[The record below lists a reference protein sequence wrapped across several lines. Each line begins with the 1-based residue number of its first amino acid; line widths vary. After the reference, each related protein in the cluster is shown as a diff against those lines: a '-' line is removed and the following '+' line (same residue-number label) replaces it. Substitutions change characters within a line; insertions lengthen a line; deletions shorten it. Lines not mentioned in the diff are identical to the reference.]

1 MCLLKREWA
10 AEWELAY
17 LAPATQG
24 AAERDLAR
32 KDQFLRGVIYLTSRT
47 EIDLAGIKLK
57 NPIIMAS
64 GTYGYGEEFKNFY
77 DPKILGGISSKGI
90 TRHPKKGNEGIRIW
104 ETPSGILNSIG
115 LENPGVEEF
124 VKEKIYSMQDL
135 GTEIF
140 VNLGG
145 NTIEEYVESTK
156 ILNDYDFAAIE
167 LNISCPNVKEGGMA
181 FGMDKD
187 SAARVVREVM
197 KVTNKKVFVKLSPNA
212 GDIVGIAKAVEAEGA
227 TGLSLINTILGM
239 AIDFDREE
247 IVFNNTYAG
256 LSGPAVKPIALR
268 ILHQVARAVD
278 IPIIG
283 MGGITN
289 YKDVLEFL
297 MAGAT
302 AVEVG
307 TYNFMNPKAGAE
319 IISDLEKYLEEK
331 NKNIKDYIKKLV

>member
-1 MCLLKREWA
+1 M
-10 AEWELAY
+10 
-17 LAPATQG
+17 
-24 AAERDLAR
+24 
-32 KDQFLRGVIYLTSRT
+32 TSRT
-47 EIDLAGIKLK
+47 EINLSGIKLK

-77 DPKILGGISSKGI
+77 DPKILGGIASKGI
-90 TRHPKKGNEGIRIW
+90 TRFPKKGNEGIRVW

-124 VKEKIYSMQDL
+124 VKEKINSMNNL

-145 NTIEEYVESTK
+145 NTIEEYVESAK
-156 ILNDYDFAAIE
+156 ILNDYEFSAIE

-181 FGMDKD
+181 FGMEKD
-187 SAARVVREVM
+187 SAAKVVREVM

-212 GDIVGIAKAVEAEGA
+212 GDIVGIAKAVETEGA
-227 TGLSLINTILGM
+227 DGLSLINTILGM
-239 AIDFDREE
+239 AIDFEREE
-247 IVFNNTYAG
+247 IVFKNTYAG
-256 LSGPAVKPIALR
+256 LSGAAVKPIALR
-268 ILHQVARAVD
+268 ILHQVAKNVE

-297 MAGAT
+297 MAGAS

-307 TYNFMNPKAGAE
+307 TYNFMNPNAGYE
-319 IISDLEKYLEEK
+319 IIRDLENYLEEK
-331 NKNIKDYIKKLV
+331 NKNINEAAGGVGQR

>member
-1 MCLLKREWA
+1 M
-10 AEWELAY
+10 
-17 LAPATQG
+17 
-24 AAERDLAR
+24 
-32 KDQFLRGVIYLTSRT
+32 TSRS

-90 TRHPKKGNEGIRIW
+90 TRNPKKGNEGIRIW

-124 VKEKIYSMQDL
+124 VKEKIHSMQEL

-156 ILNDYDFAAIE
+156 ILNDYEFAAIE

-187 SAARVVREVM
+187 SAARVVRQVM

-268 ILHQVARAVD
+268 ILHQVARAVE

-307 TYNFMNPKAGAE
+307 TYNFMNPNAGAE

-331 NKNIKDYIKKLV
+331 NKNINDYIKKLV

>member
-1 MCLLKREWA
+1 M
-10 AEWELAY
+10 
-17 LAPATQG
+17 
-24 AAERDLAR
+24 
-32 KDQFLRGVIYLTSRT
+32 TSRS

-124 VKEKIYSMQDL
+124 VKEKIFSMQEL

-156 ILNDYDFAAIE
+156 ILNDYEFAAIE

-187 SAARVVREVM
+187 SAAKVVREVM

-239 AIDFDREE
+239 AIDLNREE

-268 ILHQVARAVD
+268 ILHQVSRAVD

-283 MGGITN
+283 MGGITS

-302 AVEVG
+302 AVEIG

-331 NKNIKDYIKKLV
+331 NKNIRDYINKLV

>member
-1 MCLLKREWA
+1 M
-10 AEWELAY
+10 
-17 LAPATQG
+17 
-24 AAERDLAR
+24 
-32 KDQFLRGVIYLTSRT
+32 TSRS

-64 GTYGYGEEFKNFY
+64 GTYGYGEEFKDFY

-124 VKEKIYSMQDL
+124 VKEKIYSMQEL

-156 ILNDYDFAAIE
+156 ILNDYEFAAIE

-239 AIDFDREE
+239 AIDLNREE

-268 ILHQVARAVD
+268 ILHQVSRAVD

-283 MGGITN
+283 MGGITS

-302 AVEVG
+302 AVEIG

-331 NKNIKDYIKKLV
+331 NKNIRDYIKKLV

>member
-1 MCLLKREWA
+1 M
-10 AEWELAY
+10 
-17 LAPATQG
+17 
-24 AAERDLAR
+24 
-32 KDQFLRGVIYLTSRT
+32 TSRS

-124 VKEKIYSMQDL
+124 VKEKIYSMQEL

-156 ILNDYDFAAIE
+156 ILNDYEFAAIE

-239 AIDFDREE
+239 AIDLNREE

-283 MGGITN
+283 MGGITS

-302 AVEVG
+302 AVEIG

-331 NKNIKDYIKKLV
+331 NKNINDYIKKLV

>member
-1 MCLLKREWA
+1 M
-10 AEWELAY
+10 
-17 LAPATQG
+17 
-24 AAERDLAR
+24 
-32 KDQFLRGVIYLTSRT
+32 TSRT

-90 TRHPKKGNEGIRIW
+90 TRHPKKGNEGLRIW

-124 VKEKIYSMQDL
+124 VKEKIFSMQDL

-268 ILHQVARAVD
+268 ILHQVAKAVD

-283 MGGITN
+283 MGGITS

>member
-1 MCLLKREWA
+1 M
-10 AEWELAY
+10 
-17 LAPATQG
+17 
-24 AAERDLAR
+24 
-32 KDQFLRGVIYLTSRT
+32 TSRT

-124 VKEKIYSMQDL
+124 VKEKIYSMQEL

-197 KVTNKKVFVKLSPNA
+197 RVTNKKVFVKLSPNA

-283 MGGITN
+283 MGGITS

-307 TYNFMNPKAGAE
+307 TYNFMNPNAGAE

-331 NKNIKDYIKKLV
+331 NKNISDYIKKLV

>member
-1 MCLLKREWA
+1 M
-10 AEWELAY
+10 
-17 LAPATQG
+17 
-24 AAERDLAR
+24 
-32 KDQFLRGVIYLTSRT
+32 TSRT

-124 VKEKIYSMQDL
+124 VKEKIFSMQGL

-283 MGGITN
+283 MGGITS

-307 TYNFMNPKAGAE
+307 TYNFMNPNAGAE

>member
-1 MCLLKREWA
+1 M
-10 AEWELAY
+10 
-17 LAPATQG
+17 
-24 AAERDLAR
+24 
-32 KDQFLRGVIYLTSRT
+32 TSRS

-124 VKEKIYSMQDL
+124 VKEKISSMQGL

-156 ILNDYDFAAIE
+156 ILNDYEFAAIE

-187 SAARVVREVM
+187 SAAKVVREVM
-197 KVTNKKVFVKLSPNA
+197 RVTNKKVFVKLSPNA

-239 AIDFDREE
+239 AIDFNREE

-283 MGGITN
+283 MGGITS

-307 TYNFMNPKAGAE
+307 TYNFMNPNAGAE

-331 NKNIKDYIKKLV
+331 DKNIRDYIKKLV

>member
-1 MCLLKREWA
+1 M
-10 AEWELAY
+10 
-17 LAPATQG
+17 
-24 AAERDLAR
+24 
-32 KDQFLRGVIYLTSRT
+32 TSRT

-124 VKEKIYSMQDL
+124 VKEKIFSMQDL

-239 AIDFDREE
+239 AIDFDIEE

-268 ILHQVARAVD
+268 ILHQVAKAVD

-283 MGGITN
+283 MGGITS

>member
-1 MCLLKREWA
+1 M
-10 AEWELAY
+10 
-17 LAPATQG
+17 
-24 AAERDLAR
+24 
-32 KDQFLRGVIYLTSRT
+32 TSRT
-47 EIDLAGIKLK
+47 EINLAGIKLK

-124 VKEKIYSMQDL
+124 VKEKIFSMQDL

-187 SAARVVREVM
+187 SAARVVREVI

-239 AIDFDREE
+239 AIDLNREE

-256 LSGPAVKPIALR
+256 LSGPAVKPIALK
-268 ILHQVARAVD
+268 ILHQVAKAVG

-283 MGGITN
+283 MGGITS

>member
-1 MCLLKREWA
+1 M
-10 AEWELAY
+10 
-17 LAPATQG
+17 
-24 AAERDLAR
+24 
-32 KDQFLRGVIYLTSRT
+32 TSRT

-124 VKEKIYSMQDL
+124 VKEKIYSMQEL

-156 ILNDYDFAAIE
+156 ILNDYEFAAIE

-239 AIDFDREE
+239 AIDLNREE

-283 MGGITN
+283 MGGITS

-302 AVEVG
+302 AVEIG

-331 NKNIKDYIKKLV
+331 NKDIKDYIKKLV

>member
-1 MCLLKREWA
+1 M
-10 AEWELAY
+10 
-17 LAPATQG
+17 
-24 AAERDLAR
+24 
-32 KDQFLRGVIYLTSRT
+32 TSRT

-77 DPKILGGISSKGI
+77 EPKILGGISSKGI

-124 VKEKIYSMQDL
+124 VKEKIFSMQNL

-156 ILNDYDFAAIE
+156 ILNDYEFAAIE

-283 MGGITN
+283 MGGITS

>member
-1 MCLLKREWA
+1 M
-10 AEWELAY
+10 
-17 LAPATQG
+17 
-24 AAERDLAR
+24 
-32 KDQFLRGVIYLTSRT
+32 TSRT

-124 VKEKIYSMQDL
+124 VKEKIYSMQEL

-283 MGGITN
+283 MGGITS

-319 IISDLEKYLEEK
+319 IISDLENYLEEK

>member
-1 MCLLKREWA
+1 M
-10 AEWELAY
+10 
-17 LAPATQG
+17 
-24 AAERDLAR
+24 
-32 KDQFLRGVIYLTSRT
+32 TSRT

-124 VKEKIYSMQDL
+124 VKEKIFSMQGL

-268 ILHQVARAVD
+268 ILHQVAKAVD

-283 MGGITN
+283 MGGITS

-307 TYNFMNPKAGAE
+307 TYNFMNPNAGAE

>member
-1 MCLLKREWA
+1 M
-10 AEWELAY
+10 
-17 LAPATQG
+17 
-24 AAERDLAR
+24 
-32 KDQFLRGVIYLTSRT
+32 TSRS

-124 VKEKIYSMQDL
+124 VKEKIYSMQEL

-156 ILNDYDFAAIE
+156 ILNDYEFAAIE

-187 SAARVVREVM
+187 SAAKVVREVM

-239 AIDFDREE
+239 AIDLNREE

-283 MGGITN
+283 MGGITS

-302 AVEVG
+302 AVEIG
-307 TYNFMNPKAGAE
+307 TYNFMNPNAGAE

-331 NKNIKDYIKKLV
+331 NKNINDYIKKLV

>member
-1 MCLLKREWA
+1 M
-10 AEWELAY
+10 
-17 LAPATQG
+17 
-24 AAERDLAR
+24 
-32 KDQFLRGVIYLTSRT
+32 TSRT

-124 VKEKIYSMQDL
+124 VKEKIFSMQDL

-187 SAARVVREVM
+187 SAARVVREVI

-239 AIDFDREE
+239 AIDLNREE

-256 LSGPAVKPIALR
+256 LSGPAVKPIALK
-268 ILHQVARAVD
+268 ILHQVAKAVG

-283 MGGITN
+283 MGGITS

>member
-1 MCLLKREWA
+1 M
-10 AEWELAY
+10 
-17 LAPATQG
+17 
-24 AAERDLAR
+24 
-32 KDQFLRGVIYLTSRT
+32 TSRS

-124 VKEKIYSMQDL
+124 VKEKIFSMQEL

-156 ILNDYDFAAIE
+156 ILNDYEFAAIE

-187 SAARVVREVM
+187 SAAKVVREVM

-239 AIDFDREE
+239 AIDLNREE

-283 MGGITN
+283 MGGITS

-297 MAGAT
+297 MVGAT
-302 AVEVG
+302 AVEIG

-331 NKNIKDYIKKLV
+331 NKNINDYIKKLV

>member
-1 MCLLKREWA
+1 M
-10 AEWELAY
+10 
-17 LAPATQG
+17 
-24 AAERDLAR
+24 
-32 KDQFLRGVIYLTSRT
+32 TSRS

-124 VKEKIYSMQDL
+124 VKEKIYSMQEL

-156 ILNDYDFAAIE
+156 ILNNYDFAAIE

-187 SAARVVREVM
+187 SAAKVVRQVM

-239 AIDFDREE
+239 AIDLNREE

-283 MGGITN
+283 MGGITS

-302 AVEVG
+302 AVEIG

-331 NKNIKDYIKKLV
+331 NKNIRDYIKKLV

>member
-1 MCLLKREWA
+1 M
-10 AEWELAY
+10 
-17 LAPATQG
+17 
-24 AAERDLAR
+24 
-32 KDQFLRGVIYLTSRT
+32 TSRT

-124 VKEKIYSMQDL
+124 VKEKIFSMQDL

-319 IISDLEKYLEEK
+319 IIYDLEKYLEEK

>member
-1 MCLLKREWA
+1 M
-10 AEWELAY
+10 
-17 LAPATQG
+17 
-24 AAERDLAR
+24 
-32 KDQFLRGVIYLTSRT
+32 TSRS

-124 VKEKIYSMQDL
+124 VKEKIFSMQEL

-156 ILNDYDFAAIE
+156 ILNDYEFAAIE

-187 SAARVVREVM
+187 SAAKVVREVM

-239 AIDFDREE
+239 AIDLNREE

-283 MGGITN
+283 MGGITS

-302 AVEVG
+302 AVEIG

-331 NKNIKDYIKKLV
+331 NKNINDFIKKLV

>member
-1 MCLLKREWA
+1 M
-10 AEWELAY
+10 
-17 LAPATQG
+17 
-24 AAERDLAR
+24 
-32 KDQFLRGVIYLTSRT
+32 TSRS

-124 VKEKIYSMQDL
+124 VKEKISSMQGI

-145 NTIEEYVESTK
+145 NTVEEYVESTK
-156 ILNDYDFAAIE
+156 ILNDYEFAAIE

-268 ILHQVARAVD
+268 ILHQVARAVE

-302 AVEVG
+302 AVEIG
-307 TYNFMNPKAGAE
+307 TYNFMNPNAGAE

-331 NKNIKDYIKKLV
+331 NKNINDYIKKLV

>member
-1 MCLLKREWA
+1 M
-10 AEWELAY
+10 
-17 LAPATQG
+17 
-24 AAERDLAR
+24 
-32 KDQFLRGVIYLTSRT
+32 TSRT
-47 EIDLAGIKLK
+47 EINLAGIKLK

-64 GTYGYGEEFKNFY
+64 GTYGYGEEFKSFY

-124 VKEKIYSMQDL
+124 VKEKIFSMQGL

-283 MGGITN
+283 MGGITS

-302 AVEVG
+302 AVEIG

-331 NKNIKDYIKKLV
+331 NKDIKDYIKKLV

>member
-1 MCLLKREWA
+1 
-10 AEWELAY
+10 
-17 LAPATQG
+17 
-24 AAERDLAR
+24 
-32 KDQFLRGVIYLTSRT
+32 
-47 EIDLAGIKLK
+47 
-57 NPIIMAS
+57 
-64 GTYGYGEEFKNFY
+64 
-77 DPKILGGISSKGI
+77 
-90 TRHPKKGNEGIRIW
+90 
-104 ETPSGILNSIG
+104 
-115 LENPGVEEF
+115 
-124 VKEKIYSMQDL
+124 
-135 GTEIF
+135 
-140 VNLGG
+140 
-145 NTIEEYVESTK
+145 
-156 ILNDYDFAAIE
+156 
-167 LNISCPNVKEGGMA
+167 MA

-283 MGGITN
+283 MGGITS

-307 TYNFMNPKAGAE
+307 TYNFMNPNAGAE

>member
-1 MCLLKREWA
+1 M
-10 AEWELAY
+10 
-17 LAPATQG
+17 
-24 AAERDLAR
+24 
-32 KDQFLRGVIYLTSRT
+32 TSRM
-47 EIDLAGIKLK
+47 EINLAGIKLK

-77 DPKILGGISSKGI
+77 EPKILGAISSKGI

-124 VKEKIYSMQDL
+124 VKEKIHSMQKL

-145 NTIEEYVESTK
+145 NTIEEYIESTK
-156 ILNDYDFAAIE
+156 ILNSYEFAAIE

-187 SAARVVREVM
+187 SAAKVVREVM

-212 GDIVGIAKAVEAEGA
+212 GDIVGIAKSVEAEGA

-247 IVFNNTYAG
+247 IVFKNTYAG
-256 LSGPAVKPIALR
+256 LSGAAVKPIALR
-268 ILHQVARAVD
+268 MVHQIARAVD

-302 AVEVG
+302 AVEIG
-307 TYNFMNPKAGAE
+307 TYNFMNPNAGAE

-331 NKNIKDYIKKLV
+331 NKNIRDYIKKLV

>member
-1 MCLLKREWA
+1 M
-10 AEWELAY
+10 
-17 LAPATQG
+17 
-24 AAERDLAR
+24 
-32 KDQFLRGVIYLTSRT
+32 TSRT

-124 VKEKIYSMQDL
+124 VKEKIYAMQEL

-156 ILNDYDFAAIE
+156 ILNDYHFAAIE

-187 SAARVVREVM
+187 SAAKVVREVM

-283 MGGITN
+283 MGGITS

-307 TYNFMNPKAGAE
+307 TYNFMNPNAGAE

>member
-1 MCLLKREWA
+1 M
-10 AEWELAY
+10 
-17 LAPATQG
+17 
-24 AAERDLAR
+24 
-32 KDQFLRGVIYLTSRT
+32 TSRS

-124 VKEKIYSMQDL
+124 VKEKIFSMQEL

-156 ILNDYDFAAIE
+156 ILNDYEFAAIE

-187 SAARVVREVM
+187 SAAKVVREVM

-239 AIDFDREE
+239 VIDLNREE

-268 ILHQVARAVD
+268 ILHQVARAVE

-307 TYNFMNPKAGAE
+307 TYNFMNPNAGAE

-331 NKNIKDYIKKLV
+331 NKNINDYIKKLV

>member
-1 MCLLKREWA
+1 M
-10 AEWELAY
+10 
-17 LAPATQG
+17 
-24 AAERDLAR
+24 
-32 KDQFLRGVIYLTSRT
+32 TSRS

-124 VKEKIYSMQDL
+124 VKEKISSMQEL

-156 ILNDYDFAAIE
+156 ILNDYEFAAIE

-187 SAARVVREVM
+187 SAAKVVREVM

-247 IVFNNTYAG
+247 IVFKNTYAG

-268 ILHQVARAVD
+268 ILHQVARAVE

-302 AVEVG
+302 AVEIG
-307 TYNFMNPKAGAE
+307 TYNFMNPNAGAE
-319 IISDLEKYLEEK
+319 IVSDLEKYLEEK
-331 NKNIKDYIKKLV
+331 NKNINDYIKKLV

>member
-1 MCLLKREWA
+1 M
-10 AEWELAY
+10 
-17 LAPATQG
+17 
-24 AAERDLAR
+24 
-32 KDQFLRGVIYLTSRT
+32 TSRT

-90 TRHPKKGNEGIRIW
+90 TRRPKKGNEGIRIW

-124 VKEKIYSMQDL
+124 VKEKIFSMQEL

-239 AIDFDREE
+239 AIDLNREE

-268 ILHQVARAVD
+268 ILHQVAKAVD

-283 MGGITN
+283 MGGITS

-307 TYNFMNPKAGAE
+307 TYNFMNPNAGAE

>member
-1 MCLLKREWA
+1 M
-10 AEWELAY
+10 
-17 LAPATQG
+17 
-24 AAERDLAR
+24 
-32 KDQFLRGVIYLTSRT
+32 TSRT

-124 VKEKIYSMQDL
+124 VKEKIYSMQEL

-268 ILHQVARAVD
+268 ILHQVAKAVD

-283 MGGITN
+283 MGGITS

-307 TYNFMNPKAGAE
+307 TYNFMNPNAGAE

>member
-1 MCLLKREWA
+1 M
-10 AEWELAY
+10 
-17 LAPATQG
+17 
-24 AAERDLAR
+24 
-32 KDQFLRGVIYLTSRT
+32 TSRS

-124 VKEKIYSMQDL
+124 VKEKIFSMQEL

-156 ILNDYDFAAIE
+156 ILNDYEFAAIE

-239 AIDFDREE
+239 AIDLNREE

-283 MGGITN
+283 MGGITS

-302 AVEVG
+302 AVEIG

-331 NKNIKDYIKKLV
+331 NKNIRDYIKKLV

>member
-1 MCLLKREWA
+1 M
-10 AEWELAY
+10 
-17 LAPATQG
+17 
-24 AAERDLAR
+24 
-32 KDQFLRGVIYLTSRT
+32 TSRS

-124 VKEKIYSMQDL
+124 VKEKIYSMQEL

-239 AIDFDREE
+239 AIDLNREE

-283 MGGITN
+283 MGGITS

-302 AVEVG
+302 AVEIG

-331 NKNIKDYIKKLV
+331 NKNINDYIKKLV

>member
-1 MCLLKREWA
+1 MS
-10 AEWELAY
+10 
-17 LAPATQG
+17 
-24 AAERDLAR
+24 
-32 KDQFLRGVIYLTSRT
+32 SRT
-47 EIDLAGIKLK
+47 EINLAGIKLK

-64 GTYGYGEEFKNFY
+64 GTYGYGEEFKTFY
-77 DPKILGGISSKGI
+77 EPKILGAVSSKGI
-90 TRHPKKGNEGIRIW
+90 TRYPKKGNEGIRIW

-115 LENPGVEEF
+115 LENPGIEEF
-124 VKEKIYSMQDL
+124 VKEKIYSMQKL

-145 NTIEEYVESTK
+145 NTIEEYIESAK
-156 ILNDYDFAAIE
+156 ILNDYEFAAIE

-181 FGMDKD
+181 FGMDKE
-187 SAARVVREVM
+187 SAAKVVREVM

-212 GDIVGIAKAVEAEGA
+212 GDIVGIAKSVEAEGA

-247 IVFNNTYAG
+247 IVFKNTYAG
-256 LSGPAVKPIALR
+256 LSGAAVKPIALR
-268 ILHQVARAVD
+268 MVHQIARAVD

-307 TYNFMNPKAGAE
+307 TYNFMNPNAGAE
-319 IISDLEKYLEEK
+319 IINDLEKYLEDK

>member
-1 MCLLKREWA
+1 M
-10 AEWELAY
+10 
-17 LAPATQG
+17 
-24 AAERDLAR
+24 
-32 KDQFLRGVIYLTSRT
+32 TSRT

-124 VKEKIYSMQDL
+124 VKEKIFSMQEL

-247 IVFNNTYAG
+247 IVFKNTYAG

-283 MGGITN
+283 MGGITS

-307 TYNFMNPKAGAE
+307 TYNFMNPNAGAE

>member
-1 MCLLKREWA
+1 M
-10 AEWELAY
+10 
-17 LAPATQG
+17 
-24 AAERDLAR
+24 
-32 KDQFLRGVIYLTSRT
+32 TSRS

-124 VKEKIYSMQDL
+124 VKEKIYSMQEL

-156 ILNDYDFAAIE
+156 ILNDYEFAAIE

-187 SAARVVREVM
+187 SAAKVVRQVM

-239 AIDFDREE
+239 AIDLNREE

-283 MGGITN
+283 MGGITS

-302 AVEVG
+302 AVEIG

-331 NKNIKDYIKKLV
+331 NKNINDYIKKLV

>member
-1 MCLLKREWA
+1 M
-10 AEWELAY
+10 
-17 LAPATQG
+17 
-24 AAERDLAR
+24 
-32 KDQFLRGVIYLTSRT
+32 TSRS

-124 VKEKIYSMQDL
+124 VKEKIFSMQEL

-156 ILNDYDFAAIE
+156 ILNDYEFAAIE

-187 SAARVVREVM
+187 SAAKVVREVM

-239 AIDFDREE
+239 AIDLNREE

-283 MGGITN
+283 MGGITS

-302 AVEVG
+302 AVEIG
-307 TYNFMNPKAGAE
+307 TYNFMNPNAGAE

-331 NKNIKDYIKKLV
+331 NKNINDYIKKLV